1 VLRVNERKE
10 LYRMLSR
17 LSEGQRVLVLRRCCQ
32 KVSQGL
38 KEVKVLS
45 SSGSL
50 GEVWADLMLLV
61 VEHGLPLDSIGMEL
75 QNELRRG

>member
-1 VLRVNERKE
+1 MLRVRERQE

-17 LSEGQRVLVLRRCCQ
+17 LSEGQRVLVLRRCCGYA
-32 KVSQGL
+32 KQGL
-38 KEVKVLS
+38 KEVKVIS
-45 SSGSL
+45 SSGSV

-61 VEHGLPLDSIGMEL
+61 VEHNVSLDSIGIEL